1 MNMCTILFSY
11 IYFPFD
17 MGIREKE
24 QQKNTKKCAA
34 HVQNDYGN
42 EHYDKV
48 FVVFFV
54 ACRTEISLT
63 FFFILNFNRS
73 ERL

>member
-1 MNMCTILFSY
+1 
-11 IYFPFD
+11 

-24 QQKNTKKCAA
+24 QQKNIKKCAA

-48 FVVFFV
+48 FVFLLLH
-54 ACRTEISLT
+54 TELKSL
-63 FFFILNFNRS
+63 
-73 ERL
+73 